1 MKRKPSWFDV
11 LRWAATSVCG
21 LLLLNFSAPVWAVQ
35 NKPVAVDAAKKSKK
49 PVGQVPARHGSK
61 SRPSSKHQ
69 SRPAT
74 AALGMA
80 EMQAS
85 DEIGLRGSASFYGQ
99 GFQGRRVAS
108 GERFDVRAFTA
119 ASNHFP
125 LGSFVAVR
133 RLDSERCAIVKVND
147 RMLAKHKRRV
157 IDVSRAA
164 AEYLG
169 MIRAGVVLVRVA
181 PIKSAS
187 HQAKNC
193 RAAFEVAEDC
203 PACVRVPDVSPGI
216 KLEQDFY
223 TF

>member
-11 LRWAATSVCG
+11 LKWAACCFCG
-21 LLLLNFSAPVWAVQ
+21 LLLLNLSTPVWAVA
-35 NKPVAVDAAKKSKK
+35 NKPVAKSSVRPLPKGSQLSRSKNRKSLASVPSAAI
-49 PVGQVPARHGSK
+49 
-61 SRPSSKHQ
+61 
-69 SRPAT
+69 
-74 AALGMA
+74 GMA

-85 DEIGLRGSASFYGQ
+85 DEIGLRGSASFYGH

-125 LGSFVAVR
+125 LGSWVAVR